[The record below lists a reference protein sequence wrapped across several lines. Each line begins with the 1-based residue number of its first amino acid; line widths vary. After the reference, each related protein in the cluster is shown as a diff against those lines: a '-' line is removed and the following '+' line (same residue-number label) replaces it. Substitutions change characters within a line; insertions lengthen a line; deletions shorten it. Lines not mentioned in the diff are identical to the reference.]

1 MQNVWCKS
9 ISQVEDKKMQMLDLN
24 FLYADNN
31 HKIQKFQTAE
41 KFAVI
46 ILKFEQYGFT
56 IE

>member
-1 MQNVWCKS
+1 MQNVGRKS
-9 ISQVEDKKMQMLDLN
+9 ISQVEDKKIQMLALN
-24 FLYADNN
+24 FLFANNN

-46 ILKFEQYGFT
+46 ILKFWPYGFT